1 MAADSSTPGKDFADV
16 LPKVKT
22 EIDLRA
28 AAKLFAEGRFDGLLP
43 TKPGAIPT
51 KVKRLGVP
59 VKKEKYFNA
68 PKSSA
73 DVAAAKQRKG
83 KPRAESRIAPVD
95 EGVSAAPSGGAVES
109 LSGTVEESAAEGL
122 GVEAL
127 GGPAPVRTALE
138 CRHFE
143 R

>member
-1 MAADSSTPGKDFADV
+1 MAADSSMPGKDFADV

-22 EIDLRA
+22 EFDLRA

-51 KVKRLGVP
+51 KVKKLDVP
-59 VKKEKYFNA
+59 VKKEKYFSA

-73 DVAAAKQRKG
+73 DVAAEKQRKA
-83 KPRAESRIAPVD
+83 KARAESRIAPVD
-95 EGVSAAPSGGAVES
+95 EGVSAGAVES
-109 LSGTVEESAAEGL
+109 LSGTVEESAAEVS
-122 GVEAL
+122 GVEAP
-127 GGPAPVRTALE
+127 GGPAPARTALE